1 MEYPKPED
9 SAEHL
14 ANSVP
19 ALMPKGSILFFEG
32 QCYHAGGANTTLDQ
46 KRVAVTYVSLSTW
59 LSLFIVQGMFAAISG
74 RCVSPGWTTA
84 RDIYALRKT
93 SVSPS

>member
-19 ALMPKGSILFFEG
+19 ALMPRGSILFFEG

-46 KRVAVTYVSLSTW
+46 KRAAVT
-59 LSLFIVQGMFAAISG
+59 
-74 RCVSPGWTTA
+74 
-84 RDIYALRKT
+84 
-93 SVSPS
+93 